1 MKSLS
6 VLEYFLIQLCL
17 YVLVWIVNE
26 YVAFL
31 LLIIIP
37 IISIAILLLSF
48 VFQLVEP
55 ARIPKSYYGY
65 MIATIIAPLIVG
77 AIFFYINGFEQEW
90 MLE

>member
-6 VLEYFLIQLCL
+6 VLEYFMIQLCL
-17 YVLVWIVNE
+17 YILVWIINE

-31 LLIIIP
+31 LLMIIP
-37 IISIAILLLSF
+37 AISIAILLLSL
-48 VFQLVEP
+48 VFQLIEP
-55 ARIPKSYYGY
+55 AKIPNTYYKY
-65 MIATIIAPLIVG
+65 MLATIIAPLLVA